1 MWGWGLPAS
10 LGLSQGLLPSQ
21 RPSKVHVLGQVEAVL
36 METVALEL
44 GRGARRGGSVPQKQT
59 LRHRFGR

>member
-1 MWGWGLPAS
+1 M
-10 LGLSQGLLPSQ
+10 GLSQGLLPSQ
-21 RPSKVHVLGQVEAVL
+21 RPSKVHVLGQVGAVL

-59 LRHRFGR
+59 MRHRFGR